1 MTISNDF
8 LKKVVEYNTPP
19 EWRESTKL
27 LTATFLA
34 ISSWSLLGW
43 LAYSQFITSQ
53 SFALQ
58 IASVKPEDKDRIA
71 LIKDANETVNKTAS
85 YLYALLIPIASAIT
99 GYFFVSSAT
108 TSPKK
113 ERDKLPEP
121 SQQKNTSPSIPLDP
135 KL

>member
-1 MTISNDF
+1 MTIIPDF
-8 LKKVVEYNTPP
+8 FKKVIEYNTPS

-43 LAYSQFITSQ
+43 LAYSQFKASE
-53 SFALQ
+53 SFARQ
-58 IASVKPEDKDRIA
+58 IAAATPGDKDRVA

-85 YLYALLIPIASAIT
+85 SLYALLIPIASAIT

-108 TSPKK
+108 VSYIKKRDRLPTS
-113 ERDKLPEP
+113 LP
-121 SQQKNTSPSIPLDP
+121 SNTTSSSIPLDP